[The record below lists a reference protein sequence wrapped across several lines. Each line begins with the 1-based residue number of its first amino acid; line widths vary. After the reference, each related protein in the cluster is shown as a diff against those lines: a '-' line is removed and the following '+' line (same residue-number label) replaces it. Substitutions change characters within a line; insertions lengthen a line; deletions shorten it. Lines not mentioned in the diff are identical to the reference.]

1 MVNALIACLEDSS
14 QFIKK
19 SVLDF
24 MFSHLRL
31 KSDVLDENDRHV
43 LVEAGIRLFKK
54 KEVSITKRVNR
65 WMFGKENEEGVYEIT
80 ERN

>member
-1 MVNALIACLEDSS
+1 
-14 QFIKK
+14 
-19 SVLDF
+19 